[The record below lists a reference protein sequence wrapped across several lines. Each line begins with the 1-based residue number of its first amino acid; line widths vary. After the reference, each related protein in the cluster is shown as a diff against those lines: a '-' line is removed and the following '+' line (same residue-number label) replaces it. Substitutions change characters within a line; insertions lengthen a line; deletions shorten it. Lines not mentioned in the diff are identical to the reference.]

1 VDSRVSITNTFRNVV
16 EKRNRYQCKIRRRHP
31 KPMLASLLCPVQYII
46 SMKDSEGSMLVS
58 PHAST
63 VYAV

>member
-1 VDSRVSITNTFRNVV
+1 MNL
-16 EKRNRYQCKIRRRHP
+16 KIDADALNRRRRRFSVRR
-31 KPMLASLLCPVQYII
+31 KNII

-58 PHAST
+58 VHAHT